1 MKNETTADASRRDWF
16 VARERIHSRTGKW
29 RAGQGVEVRGLSL
42 FSDVVGKL
50 SYMQLMVLNITG
62 RVIADNLA
70 VWLENNFMGVSYPD
84 SRIWCNQLG
93 AIAGTQSATP
103 VAALAA
109 GCLGADSRA
118 YGGSQTT
125 MMAMAFLEQMKARTD
140 AGEPIERLLGELEIK
155 QGRPAITG
163 FARPIDAQDERIE
176 PFQALSHELGFA
188 PGAYMRLAE
197 RISALLE
204 KDFATGMNVGGFT
217 AAFLLDQGFS
227 PDEAY
232 RVFALCVASGVAASY
247 VDNIHRPSQSYLPLL
262 CEDVDYH
269 GCRPREIP
277 D

>member
-1 MKNETTADASRRDWF
+1 MKNKTTQDASLSGWF
-16 VARERIHSRTGKW
+16 AARERIRSRTGKW
-29 RAGQGVEVRGLSL
+29 RAGRGVEVRGLSL

-62 RVIADNLA
+62 RVIDNNLA

-93 AIAGTQSATP
+93 AMAGTQSATP
-103 VAALAA
+103 VAAVVA
-109 GCLGADSRA
+109 GCLGADGRA

-125 MMAMAFLEQMKARTD
+125 MMAMVFLEEMKTRTD
-140 AGEPIERLLGELEIK
+140 AGESIEQLLGELEIK

-176 PFQALSHELGFA
+176 PFQALSRELGFT
-188 PGAYMRLAE
+188 PGAYMRLAQ

-227 PDEAY
+227 PEQAY

-247 VDNIHRPSQSYLPLL
+247 VDNIDRPPQSFLPLL
-262 CEDVDYH
+262 CEDVEYH
-269 GCRPREIP
+269 GCGPREIP